1 MTNTITLL
9 TVLSTNWLPM
19 TLQSPN
25 GDGTCSAVQKEVG
38 IVVSNRYAQVV
49 ADGSTNKI
57 LVSSS
62 AMLPVKLLIRDQ
74 QKYITVTSMMLTNTQ
89 GWVIPTPQHFPKFW
103 TNNL

>member
-9 TVLSTNWLPM
+9 TALSTNWMPM

-25 GDGTCSAVQKEVG
+25 GDGTCSAAQKEIG

-49 ADGSTNKI
+49 ADGRTNKI

-62 AMLPVKLLIRDQ
+62 AMLPVELLIRD
-74 QKYITVTSMMLTNTQ
+74 VPVLFMTNYSPKGLEWT
-89 GWVIPTPQHFPKFW
+89 IPMPQHIPGY
-103 TNNL
+103 LR